1 MNDLSK
7 ILKSASKK
15 LDQFSPEKQKE
26 ILALVEELS
35 EIQEKEQARKEF
47 LPFVNL
53 MWPSFI
59 HGRHHE
65 IMAEAFER
73 VARGELKRLIINMP
87 PRHTKSEFAS
97 YLFPAWFLGMYP
109 DKKVIQT
116 ARRLP
121 KCISR
126 NRIIHR
132 Q

>member
-26 ILALVEELS
+26 ILALVDELS

-59 HGRHHE
+59 HG
-65 IMAEAFER
+65 
-73 VARGELKRLIINMP
+73 VKTTGY
-87 PRHTKSEFAS
+87 TS
-97 YLFPAWFLGMYP
+97 
-109 DKKVIQT
+109 
-116 ARRLP
+116 
-121 KCISR
+121 
-126 NRIIHR
+126 
-132 Q
+132 